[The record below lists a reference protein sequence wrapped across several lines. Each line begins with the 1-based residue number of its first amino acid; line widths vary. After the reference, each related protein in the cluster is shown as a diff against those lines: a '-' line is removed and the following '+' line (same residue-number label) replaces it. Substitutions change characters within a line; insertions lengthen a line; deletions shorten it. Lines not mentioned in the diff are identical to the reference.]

1 MKKNLWIVAVVLVVL
16 SGAAAWAQDGFAARL
31 QVALRQL
38 GWSEAEAGA
47 VVRQQAEWRLAEQAD
62 PQAVALALAY
72 ADTQEEIGPQEQA
85 RLAVQAA
92 LMLREMDGLGIEQ
105 RVAVRTMLRATRQV
119 MADLQAGAAEP
130 AGDLLRLRL
139 RDQLRLAEQDQARV
153 RLQDRDRDRE
163 RPDGLVSGGPA
174 NGQQWGGP
182 GGGRP

>member
-1 MKKNLWIVAVVLVVL
+1 MKKNLWIVVVALVVL
-16 SGAAAWAQDGFAARL
+16 SAAAWAQEGFTARL
-31 QVALRQL
+31 EVALRQL
-38 GWSEAEAGA
+38 GWNADQAGA

-72 ADTQEEIGPQEQA
+72 ADTQAEIGPQEQA

-92 LMLREMDGLGIEQ
+92 LMLQEMDGLGIEQ

-139 RDQLRLAEQDQARV
+139 RDQL
-153 RLQDRDRDRE
+153 
-163 RPDGLVSGGPA
+163 P
-174 NGQQWGGP
+174 
-182 GGGRP
+182 